1 MRPRQCQCAVPAPKG
16 DSIFSL
22 DQVVTQADSLG
33 DSMLTSET
41 PPAFDA
47 VVIGHFAKDKII
59 VGTEETVASGGSV
72 YYGAIAMQ
80 RLGLRVAVVTRL
92 AQHDFA
98 RLDEL
103 KDEGILVF
111 AQPAAETSG
120 IENIYYTEDMDRR
133 HTKPLGFAGPICVED
148 VPDIRASIW
157 LIGPIMA
164 GEVDLT
170 FVRAVAEKGAVA
182 LDAQGFV
189 RVREGDEL
197 VFMDWPEKAEGLGY
211 VDFLKVDSAEAEVLT
226 GHTDLRQAAAV
237 LAASGVREVVVTHA
251 QGVLVCA
258 GGEYHEA
265 PFTAREIR
273 GRTGRGDTCFAA
285 YLARRLAGPPQ
296 EACRFAA
303 LAASL
308 KMEAPG
314 PFRGFG

>member
-1 MRPRQCQCAVPAPKG
+1 MASCPGEGWGRGISVFR
-16 DSIFSL
+16 L
-22 DQVVTQADSLG
+22 DQVVPQADCLG
-33 DSMLTSET
+33 DSMLVEEKAR
-41 PPAFDA
+41 AFDA

-59 VGTEETVASGGSV
+59 VGGEETVASGGSV

-92 AQHDFA
+92 AQDDFP

-103 KDEGILVF
+103 EDEGIIVF

-120 IENIYYTEDMDRR
+120 IENTYFTEDMDQR
-133 HTKPLGFAGPICVED
+133 HTKPLGFAGPIHVKD

-170 FVRAVAEKGAVA
+170 FVRAAAEKGAVA

-197 VFMDWPEKAEGLGY
+197 VFRDWPEKAEGLNY

-226 GHTDLRQAAAV
+226 DHTDLRQAAAV
-237 LAASGVREVVVTHA
+237 LAGYGVREVVVTHA

-258 GGEYHEA
+258 GGEHYEA

-285 YLARRLAGPPQ
+285 YLARRLASPPQ

-303 LAASL
+303 LVASL

-314 PFRGFG
+314 PFRGF